1 MVVKLPID
9 PLEEEEIEFYTGV
22 GARAIDFEIG
32 YIMEKC
38 GYVLAN
44 LGYILRSGGAEGSDQ
59 AFEKGCDSIDD
70 SLKRIWRPRDA
81 TPEAISIAKQYH
93 GRWDLVTEH
102 AAKLHGRNV
111 FQVLG
116 RGLQTPSRFVLCYT
130 HDGCTNHQDRTAK
143 TGGTGTAISV
153 ASERGI
159 PILNLRLREHKSK
172 VVEWL
177 RFMGA

>member
-1 MVVKLPID
+1 MKLKLPTE
-9 PLEEEEIEFYTGV
+9 PLDDGILRFYTGV
-22 GARAIDFEIG
+22 GSRAIDFEIG

-59 AFEKGCDSIDD
+59 AFEKGCDAIDD
-70 SLKRIWRPRDA
+70 TLKRIWRPKHA
-81 TPEAISIAKQYH
+81 TPEAIEIAKQYH

-116 RGLQTPSRFVLCYT
+116 KSLKAPSEFVLCYT
-130 HDGCTNHQDRTAK
+130 HDGCTCHADRTAK

-159 PILNLRLREHKSK
+159 PIFNLRLRNHKSK